1 MNKATCAGLFCSAIC
16 LSPGVEAQSV
26 AASDSGGLQEII
38 VTATRS
44 ESKAQ
49 ETPIAV
55 TALTGNT
62 MREAGI
68 SDVDRLALSVPGLS
82 FGDELGEAHIAIR
95 GIGSDAVNPGADPR
109 VAYYQDG
116 IYVGRPTAQLGG
128 FFDLD
133 RVEVL
138 KGPQGTLYGRNATAG
153 AISIISH
160 GPTSDTTGYAE
171 LSYGNYNETKFE
183 GAIGGGIAENLSGR
197 LAVQSQFRDGYGQNI
212 ITGNDIDNQLSYSV
226 RASLK
231 WDPLASLSFLTI
243 GEAHKENDRNGGLH
257 FLGIDNPAI
266 PISGLALGG
275 VAPADSR
282 DIAADRDPYTHVT
295 TYALTEI
302 ITGTFDWATLKSY
315 TSWRK
320 SDATFS
326 TNVTGT
332 SLNLTYGTSIENA
345 HQVSEELQ
353 LSGTT
358 GPLHWLAGTLFWYEH
373 MNDSI
378 AFPLN
383 LLLFGGPD
391 LLQQGYLA
399 AGTQSDRSAA
409 PYLRLTYDITDQA
422 SVILGARYTYE
433 KKDLDQTS
441 QFDLTRPYSASNPVL
456 PLPGFPNTDSRSY
469 TQVSPSATLDY
480 KLTPDVFVYATFT
493 EGFKSGG
500 FNVGIPQ
507 APYQPEKIKEYELGL
522 KSTELQGRIQLN
534 TDFFYYDYNNLQVT
548 VIRLTNAVIENAA
561 TAALYGAD
569 IDLVALP
576 VSNLRLDASLS
587 LLHSEYIG
595 YSSANPAFPTQPAQ
609 NLSGNQL
616 TQAPRYEGRLG
627 SEYSWNVP
635 GGALKLRGDFSYT
648 SRTYFTP
655 FDERSLSQGGH
666 SLTNGSLDYTASSR
680 SWHAGLFVNNL
691 TNNKVI
697 AQDYVASLLFGGPI
711 VGVLTPPRTYGVRG
725 GVSF

>member
-1 MNKATCAGLFCSAIC
+1 
-16 LSPGVEAQSV
+16 
-26 AASDSGGLQEII
+26 
-38 VTATRS
+38 
-44 ESKAQ
+44 
-49 ETPIAV
+49 
-55 TALTGNT
+55 
-62 MREAGI
+62 
-68 SDVDRLALSVPGLS
+68 
-82 FGDELGEAHIAIR
+82 
-95 GIGSDAVNPGADPR
+95 
-109 VAYYQDG
+109 
-116 IYVGRPTAQLGG
+116 
-128 FFDLD
+128 
-133 RVEVL
+133 VEVL

-212 ITGNDIDNQLSYSV
+212 ITGNDIDNQLSNSV

-282 DIAADRDPYTHVT
+282 DIAADRDPYAHVT

-320 SDATFS
+320 SHATFS

-332 SLNLTYGTSIENA
+332 SLKSDLWNFNRERPPGKRGAAAVRHDRTA
-345 HQVSEELQ
+345 A
-353 LSGTT
+353 
-358 GPLHWLAGTLFWYEH
+358 LAGGHAVLVRAHERLDRVSAH
-373 MNDSI
+373 
-378 AFPLN
+378 

-391 LLQQGYLA
+391 LLRQGYLA

-522 KSTELQGRIQLN
+522 
-534 TDFFYYDYNNLQVT
+534 
-548 VIRLTNAVIENAA
+548 
-561 TAALYGAD
+561 
-569 IDLVALP
+569 
-576 VSNLRLDASLS
+576 
-587 LLHSEYIG
+587 
-595 YSSANPAFPTQPAQ
+595 
-609 NLSGNQL
+609 NQ
-616 TQAPRYEGRLG
+616 
-627 SEYSWNVP
+627 
-635 GGALKLRGDFSYT
+635 
-648 SRTYFTP
+648 
-655 FDERSLSQGGH
+655 RSCK
-666 SLTNGSLDYTASSR
+666 
-680 SWHAGLFVNNL
+680 AGCN
-691 TNNKVI
+691 
-697 AQDYVASLLFGGPI
+697 
-711 VGVLTPPRTYGVRG
+711 
-725 GVSF
+725 